1 MMRIML
7 FLATNLAV
15 ITLATVVLSVLG
27 VEPYLSEAGLN
38 LQSLLIFCAVFGFA
52 GSFISLAMSKWAAKR
67 ATGARIIDPQA
78 PGGEPQQWLLNTV
91 EDLAR
96 EAGIGM
102 PEVAIFP
109 SGEPNAFATGA
120 RRNNALVAV
129 SAGMLQS
136 FPRDEVRA
144 VMAHEIGHVAN
155 GDMVTMSLLQG
166 VLNTFV
172 MFFARIIGYA
182 VDRLVFRNNQGGL
195 GMGYF
200 LTVIVAQIVL
210 GILAQV
216 IVMWFSRRREF
227 RADAWGARLGGT
239 SAMVAALE
247 RLRRGSEASEMP
259 EALAAFGI
267 NSSGRS
273 LAQLFS
279 SHPPIEARIAALQNA
294 DQPY

>member
-1 MMRIML
+1 MRIML
-7 FLATNLAV
+7 YLATNMAVLALV
-15 ITLATVVLSVLG
+15 TVVMSIFG
-27 VEPYLSEAGLN
+27 VEPYLNEAGLN

-52 GSFISLAMSKWAAKR
+52 GSFVSLAMSKWAARR
-67 ATGARIIDPQA
+67 ATGARIIDPQD

-96 EAGIGM
+96 EARIGM

-109 SGEPNAFATGA
+109 ADAPNAFATGA
-120 RRNNALVAV
+120 RRNSALVAV

-182 VDRLVFRNNQGGL
+182 VDRLVFRNQQGGL
-195 GMGYF
+195 GPGYF
-200 LTVIVAQIVL
+200 LTVLVAQIAL
-210 GILAQV
+210 GILAQT

-239 SAMVAALE
+239 KAMVSALE
-247 RLRRGSEASEMP
+247 RLRRGSRPGGMP
-259 EALAAFGI
+259 DALAAFGI
-267 NSSGRS
+267 SSSGRN
-273 LAQLFS
+273 LAHLFS
-279 SHPPIEARIAALQNA
+279 SHPPIEARIEALQNA